1 MEVIMSTSRMIREAK
16 SRKLRCL
23 DIRSLLTVVRMT
35 YIKIL
40 KRIQKITKVKKCHP
54 YLIGTKVYCLALGVA
69 ISVCPF
75 SPSEHSIFL
84 SKVSLSFL
92 PQLS

>member
-1 MEVIMSTSRMIREAK
+1 MMEVIMSTSRMIREAK

-40 KRIQKITKVKKCHP
+40 KRIQKLKPTDYK
-54 YLIGTKVYCLALGVA
+54 G
-69 ISVCPF
+69 
-75 SPSEHSIFL
+75 
-84 SKVSLSFL
+84 
-92 PQLS
+92 